1 MDFNNGFSDHTE
13 YQFKNFIKAIED
25 AETEN
30 QQAELIVHFNKIVP
44 HPAGSDLLFYPE
56 PGADD
61 SAEGVVKEIQKW
73 CLDNGI
79 PGLRP
84 SL

>member
-1 MDFNNGFSDHTE
+1 MELKDSLRHYTE
-13 YQFKNFIKAIED
+13 YQFKMFIKAIED